1 MKNLMII
8 LFILIVAS
16 SGFVYS
22 IYIKKH
28 YEKIVT
34 GMVSDGYKQVD
45 EINTVIDSISTGND
59 VTLEELKETKKKLD
73 AILKEADEKKRTE
86 LSLKEALKI
95 IGRTK

>member
-1 MKNLMII
+1 MKQLLIV

-22 IYIKKH
+22 IYIKRH

-34 GMVSDGYKQVD
+34 DMVSDGFKQVD
-45 EINTVIDSISTGND
+45 DINSVIDSISTGND
-59 VTLEELKETKKKLD
+59 VTLEELKETKEKLD
-73 AILKEADEKKRTE
+73 AILKEAYEKKRTE